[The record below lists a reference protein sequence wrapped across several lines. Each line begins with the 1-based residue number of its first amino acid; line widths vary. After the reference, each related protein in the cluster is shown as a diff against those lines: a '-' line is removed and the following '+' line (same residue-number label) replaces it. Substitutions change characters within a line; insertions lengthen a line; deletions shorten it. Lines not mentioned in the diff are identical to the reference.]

1 MKFAVQQCTHFV
13 QNSTTFSF
21 RAISTQAFSF
31 AIKNAFKD
39 IIAKPNQADSL
50 NRKLIK
56 NLTSGGLAGITTTAF
71 GYNFEYVKQRLVSDI
86 KMAENIKGE
95 RQFKGIVD
103 VYRKTL
109 QTDGIVG
116 LHRGF
121 VIACL
126 GLFIY
131 RGLYF
136 GLYDTFRP
144 LLVQNAG
151 PAGNL
156 ILSFVCGYVT
166 TIVAG
171 TIVYPI
177 DTVRRRMMMRS
188 CETVKYSGSI
198 DCFKYIIRQEG
209 FRALFKGRP
218 NVKRVGI

>member
-31 AIKNAFKD
+31 AIKNTFKD

-50 NRKLIK
+50 NRKLIQ

-95 RQFKGIVD
+95 RQFKDIID

-177 DTVRRRMMMRS
+177 DTV
-188 CETVKYSGSI
+188 
-198 DCFKYIIRQEG
+198 
-209 FRALFKGRP
+209 
-218 NVKRVGI
+218 